1 MELPGTRKGLR
12 LLPLGCSSL
21 VPSQAGDFASPF
33 MPNASAASWVGGQWG
48 GWNHGFCKQSDHSL
62 HSSILTNRVQTCARH
77 CGLAEK
83 LKLVSALEICNFKVE
98 TSSLPKF

>member
-1 MELPGTRKGLR
+1 MMEPPGTRKGLR

-21 VPSQAGDFASPF
+21 VPSQAGDSASPS
-33 MPNASAASWVGGQWG
+33 MPNASAGILGGRVG
-48 GWNHGFCKQSDHSL
+48 NHGFCKQSDPSL
-62 HSSILTNRVQTCARH
+62 HSSILINRVQTCPRH

-83 LKLVSALEICNFKVE
+83 LKLVSALEICNFKVK

>member
-1 MELPGTRKGLR
+1 MMESPDTGKCLR

-21 VPSQAGDFASPF
+21 VPSQAGDSASPF
-33 MPNASAASWVGGQWG
+33 MPNASAGILGAGAGG
-48 GWNHGFCKQSDHSL
+48 NHGFCKQSDPSL
-62 HSSILTNRVQTCARH
+62 HSSILINRVQTCARH
-77 CGLAEK
+77 CGLPEK

>member
-1 MELPGTRKGLR
+1 MMEPPGTRKGLR

-21 VPSQAGDFASPF
+21 VPSQAGDSASPS
-33 MPNASAASWVGGQWG
+33 MLNASAGILGWG
-48 GWNHGFCKQSDHSL
+48 GGGNHGFCKQSDPSL
-62 HSSILTNRVQTCARH
+62 HSSILINRVQTCPKH

-98 TSSLPKF
+98 TSSLSKF